1 MRLKQAQASGNTV
14 LRKKN
19 VFSRMLAQ
27 WDLQIL
33 LVPGILLVLLFSY
46 VPMYGVVM
54 GFQDFQLGDFPGFSQ
69 WVGFK
74 HFQTMFADKYFGLAM
89 RNTLV
94 ISALKMFIGFP
105 LPIFFAVLLNEM
117 NFQPL
122 KKTVQTV
129 SYLPHFISWVVCATL
144 MFDLMSTDGGAI
156 NEFLMWIGVIK
167 EPIGFSQDMYEAAD
181 IDGATRAQ
189 KMWHITIKSIKPTI
203 ILMFIF
209 QVGGIL
215 NANFDQIMML
225 TKQMGNSML
234 KEYADVLDT
243 FIYRLGVS
251 QGRFSFAAAAGLFKS
266 IVNFALLL
274 GSNYVAGK
282 FGEAQLF

>member
-1 MRLKQAQASGNTV
+1 MRLKQAQASEKTV

-129 SYLPHFISWVVCATL
+129 SYLPHFISTVVVCGMVMNFLSLDGIINQIIAAFG
-144 MFDLMSTDGGAI
+144 FDKIQFMVLP
-156 NEFLMWIGVIK
+156 EWF
-167 EPIGFSQDMYEAAD
+167 
-181 IDGATRAQ
+181 R
-189 KMWHITIKSIKPTI
+189 TIFTASGIWQTCGWTSIIYLSALTSVDQE
-203 ILMFIF
+203 IL
-209 QVGGIL
+209 
-215 NANFDQIMML
+215 A
-225 TKQMGNSML
+225 
-234 KEYADVLDT
+234 
-243 FIYRLGVS
+243 
-251 QGRFSFAAAAGLFKS
+251 
-266 IVNFALLL
+266 
-274 GSNYVAGK
+274 
-282 FGEAQLF
+282 

>member
-1 MRLKQAQASGNTV
+1 MRLKQAQASEKTV

-19 VFSRMLAQ
+19 AFSRMLAQ

-105 LPIFFAVLLNEM
+105 LPIFFAVLLN
-117 NFQPL
+117 
-122 KKTVQTV
+122 
-129 SYLPHFISWVVCATL
+129 
-144 MFDLMSTDGGAI
+144 
-156 NEFLMWIGVIK
+156 
-167 EPIGFSQDMYEAAD
+167 
-181 IDGATRAQ
+181 
-189 KMWHITIKSIKPTI
+189 
-203 ILMFIF
+203 
-209 QVGGIL
+209 
-215 NANFDQIMML
+215 
-225 TKQMGNSML
+225 
-234 KEYADVLDT
+234 
-243 FIYRLGVS
+243 
-251 QGRFSFAAAAGLFKS
+251 
-266 IVNFALLL
+266 
-274 GSNYVAGK
+274 
-282 FGEAQLF
+282 